1 MIAHLNQHSQD
12 FCLFFLSGKLLFNKT
27 VEQRQPDFLLIKI
40 VLMRINSFFPLFIFL
55 FVHSFP
61 RRSLS
66 VRFGARSQICG
77 DFRTV
82 RFSRLLCGL
91 VTVLQKEESS
101 VKRLL
106 SIFFTGEVLQ
116 LCWSRSNYKD
126 QPEVRCCPLWHALI
140 LFVTLHVWH
149 IDIFLRWRFLSYK
162 RYHTRLDIIVGENQ
176 WNRSWPKSLYFVAH
190 VVNFER
196 EEVLEQSL

>member
-1 MIAHLNQHSQD
+1 MIADLNQHSQD

-40 VLMRINSFFPLFIFL
+40 VLLRINAFFPLFIFL

-101 VKRLL
+101 VKGLL
-106 SIFFTGEVLQ
+106 SIFYTGEDLQ

-126 QPEVRCCPLWHALI
+126 QPEVRPLLPFMTRFNTLRNSPCPAH
-140 LFVTLHVWH
+140 WH
-149 IDIFLRWRFLSYK
+149 ISMLK
-162 RYHTRLDIIVGENQ
+162 V
-176 WNRSWPKSLYFVAH
+176 FVI
-190 VVNFER
+190 
-196 EEVLEQSL
+196 

>member
-40 VLMRINSFFPLFIFL
+40 VLMRISAFFPLFIFL

-101 VKRLL
+101 VKGLL
-106 SIFFTGEVLQ
+106 SIFYTG
-116 LCWSRSNYKD
+116 
-126 QPEVRCCPLWHALI
+126 
-140 LFVTLHVWH
+140 
-149 IDIFLRWRFLSYK
+149 
-162 RYHTRLDIIVGENQ
+162 
-176 WNRSWPKSLYFVAH
+176 
-190 VVNFER
+190 
-196 EEVLEQSL
+196 

>member
-40 VLMRINSFFPLFIFL
+40 VLFPLFIFL

-77 DFRTV
+77 DSRTD

-101 VKRLL
+101 VKGLL
-106 SIFFTGEVLQ
+106 SIFYTGEVLQ

-126 QPEVRCCPLWHALI
+126 QPEVRPHCLLWHALI
-140 LFVTLHVWH
+140 LFVTLRVRH
-149 IDIFLRWRFLSYK
+149 IDIFLCWRFLLSKSY
-162 RYHTRLDIIVGENQ
+162 RTRLDIIV
-176 WNRSWPKSLYFVAH
+176 RTCL
-190 VVNFER
+190 
-196 EEVLEQSL
+196 

>member
-1 MIAHLNQHSQD
+1 MTKNKTDHFVVGS
-12 FCLFFLSGKLLFNKT
+12 LFFLSGKLLFNQT

-40 VLMRINSFFPLFIFL
+40 VLLRINAYFPLFIFL
-55 FVHSFP
+55 FVRSFP

-101 VKRLL
+101 VKGLL
-106 SIFFTGEVLQ
+106 SIFYTGEVLQ
-116 LCWSRSNYKD
+116 LR
-126 QPEVRCCPLWHALI
+126 
-140 LFVTLHVWH
+140 
-149 IDIFLRWRFLSYK
+149 
-162 RYHTRLDIIVGENQ
+162 
-176 WNRSWPKSLYFVAH
+176 
-190 VVNFER
+190 
-196 EEVLEQSL
+196 

>member
-40 VLMRINSFFPLFIFL
+40 VLMRINAFFPLFIFL

-101 VKRLL
+101 VKGLL
-106 SIFFTGEVLQ
+106 SIFYTGEVLQ
-116 LCWSRSNYKD
+116 LCWSHSNYKD
-126 QPEVRCCPLWHALI
+126 QPEVRPLLPFITRFNTLRNSPCPAH
-140 LFVTLHVWH
+140 WH
-149 IDIFLRWRFLSYK
+149 ISMLK
-162 RYHTRLDIIVGENQ
+162 V
-176 WNRSWPKSLYFVAH
+176 FVI
-190 VVNFER
+190 
-196 EEVLEQSL
+196 

>member
-1 MIAHLNQHSQD
+1 MGSFPHLPCRWLLTWTSILNIFVCFSWVENY
-12 FCLFFLSGKLLFNKT
+12 FLTKT

-40 VLMRINSFFPLFIFL
+40 VLLRIDAFFPLFIFL

-77 DFRTV
+77 DSRTV
-82 RFSRLLCGL
+82 RFSRLLCGP

-101 VKRLL
+101 VKELL
-106 SIFFTGEVLQ
+106 RISYTGEVLQ

-126 QPEVRCCPLWHALI
+126 SSKVRCCLLWYA
-140 LFVTLHVWH
+140 F
-149 IDIFLRWRFLSYK
+149 
-162 RYHTRLDIIVGENQ
+162 
-176 WNRSWPKSLYFVAH
+176 
-190 VVNFER
+190 
-196 EEVLEQSL
+196 